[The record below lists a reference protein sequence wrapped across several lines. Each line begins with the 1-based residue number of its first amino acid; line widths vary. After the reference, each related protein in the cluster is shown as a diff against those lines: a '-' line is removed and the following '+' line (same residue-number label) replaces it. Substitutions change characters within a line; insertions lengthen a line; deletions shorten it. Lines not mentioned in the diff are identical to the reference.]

1 MPTISDHASLT
12 IAGALAA
19 GVLAITVSRH
29 LRTPGIIILL
39 LVGVGMGADGLNL
52 IVPSSLGPLLTM
64 IVGMAVAVILFEG
77 GLHLDLKKLKHES
90 AVINQLISIGAIV
103 TAVLSALVAWFWMGW
118 DKNLCILFGTLV
130 IVTGPTV
137 VTPLLRKLRIKKNI
151 STILEAEGVLID
163 PVGAI
168 IAVVALDFV
177 IRSTNHTETFT
188 IFSLLSKF
196 GLGLGIG
203 VIGGLAIG
211 ALLKMEKIVPDEL
224 ENTTTLAM
232 VLLLFEASNSMIHE
246 SGIMTV
252 TVAGMVV
259 GNMNIPIHR
268 KLVDFKEQ
276 LTIMLIG
283 ILFVL
288 LAADVPIQDIKD
300 LGWPGFA
307 TALTVMFL
315 VRPANILSSTIGSD
329 LTWKEKL
336 FMCWIAPR
344 GIVAAAVASLFANDL
359 NEAGIPGGDSLKA
372 LVFLVIATTVISQ
385 GFTAGI
391 FANILGLRRKQNDGF
406 IIVGANV
413 LGRLLARLL
422 KSGNEDI
429 IIIDRNNFDC
439 NIAEKEGL
447 NVIYGNALEEN
458 VLKRANLSSRRGV
471 IGITPNEGLHVMLRK
486 RVLNMSKE
494 TKVWLTIMND
504 SAVSSA
510 MIKSFDGKVLF
521 ASRIDIDLWTHRI
534 NQKSAITS
542 NWTYN
547 SDTVLT
553 IDKELNDKSY
563 DLPQNL
569 ILPLVLT
576 SGGLKRPFFIGI
588 QIRKNDKIDILT
600 FEKEAEKASQWLRGK
615 GFVPTE
621 ISGL

>member
-103 TAVLSALVAWFWMGW
+103 TAVLSALAAWFWMGW